1 MESPRFAVVDV
12 ETTGGKPG
20 LSRIIE
26 IGIVLVDDWKI
37 TRRFESLVKT
47 SAELSPFI
55 QNLTGIT
62 PEKLLNAPTF
72 REIARK
78 VEALLDGR
86 IFVAHNV
93 ASDYGAVA
101 SEMKRAGLEFSPEKL
116 CTVKLS
122 RKVFPGFAKYNLHDL
137 TLSLGLPDFES
148 HRALNDA
155 VSAARILVLAHERNG
170 DEAIEELLR
179 GGKRPVFYPKG
190 FDEKRILEIPRTP
203 GIVYFAGKLG
213 VLYAVAAKNARSR
226 VLEILSGSRR
236 SPLKGFWDGIAD
248 IRVKEL
254 GSEILAKLCL
264 ESELA
269 ERHFPCNAVA
279 VKKSDIGAP
288 LPDMAVFLPGRFLGD
303 RGVVIVRRGKV
314 LGYAFV
320 NEEESYTLS
329 DISEC
334 LIPFSQTGNLVPVLR
349 PALNKS
355 GVRVQFLTA
364 IPKTS
369 NPF

>member
-1 MESPRFAVVDV
+1 MENLRFAVVDV

-20 LSRIIE
+20 LARIIE

-47 SAELSPFI
+47 SAEISPFI

-62 PEKLLNAPTF
+62 PEKLLYAPTF

-78 VEALLDGR
+78 VESLLDGR

-101 SEMKRAGLEFSPEKL
+101 SEMKRAGIEFSPEKL

-122 RKVFPGFAKYNLHDL
+122 RKVFPGLSKYNLHDL

-155 VSAARILVLAHERNG
+155 VSAARILMLAHGRNG
-170 DEAIEELLR
+170 DDAIGELLR
-179 GGKRPVFYPKG
+179 GGKRPVFYPRG
-190 FDEKRILEIPRTP
+190 FDEKRILEIPRVP
-203 GIVYFAGKLG
+203 GIVYFVGKSG

-236 SPLKGFWDGIAD
+236 SPLKGLWDGIAD

-269 ERHFPCNAVA
+269 ERRFPCNAVA
-279 VKKSDIGAP
+279 VKKSDVGAP
-288 LPDMAVFLPGRFLGD
+288 LPDMAVFLPGRFSGD
-303 RGVVIVRRGKV
+303 RGIVIVRRGKV

-320 NEEESYTLS
+320 NEEESCAFS
-329 DISEC
+329 DISER
-334 LIPFSQTGNLVPVLR
+334 LIPFLQTENLVPILR
-349 PALNKS
+349 PALNKN
-355 GVRVQFLTA
+355 GIRVQFLTELRN
-364 IPKTS
+364 S
-369 NPF
+369 SDV